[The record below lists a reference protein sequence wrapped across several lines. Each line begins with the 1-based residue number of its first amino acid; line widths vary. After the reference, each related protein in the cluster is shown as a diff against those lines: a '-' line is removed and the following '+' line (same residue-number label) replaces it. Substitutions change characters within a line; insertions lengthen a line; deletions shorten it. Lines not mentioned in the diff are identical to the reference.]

1 MELTTIFSKP
11 TMVRSNQPSYLMRGP
26 NNVKQPTLT
35 RSKTSSSL
43 SELDSSNHG
52 MRMRAFTEDTY
63 KKNMVRSRK
72 RAKNSSVY
80 TFIHSQR
87 RVGVVVRL
95 Y

>member
-52 MRMRAFTEDTY
+52 MRAFTENIY
-63 KKNMVRSRK
+63 KKNMIRSRK

>member
-11 TMVRSNQPSYLMRGP
+11 TMVRSNPPSYLMRGP
-26 NNVKQPTLT
+26 NIMKQPTLT

-52 MRMRAFTEDTY
+52 KRAFTEDTY

-80 TFIHSQR
+80 TFIHSQQ